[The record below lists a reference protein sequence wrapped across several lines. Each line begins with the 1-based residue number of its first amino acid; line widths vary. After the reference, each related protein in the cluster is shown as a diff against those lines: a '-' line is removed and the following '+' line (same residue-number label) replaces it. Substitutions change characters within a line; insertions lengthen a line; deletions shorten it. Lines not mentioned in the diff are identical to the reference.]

1 MSLKHDSNITP
12 LPCSTTDTR
21 KSAVRNDALHHVDN
35 TTVHYMKETQHEILH
50 TQATIYYKPII
61 NNKSTI
67 KMTTQRF
74 KNEVG
79 SEIYHLQWFMG

>member
-1 MSLKHDSNITP
+1 MSRERNDSNITP
-12 LPCSTTDTR
+12 SPAALLTPG
-21 KSAVRNDALHHVDN
+21 VRNDALHHVDN

-67 KMTTQRF
+67 KMTTTQRF
-74 KNEVG
+74 KKEVG